1 MDNDR
6 RDLAFPLNWPTGWP
20 RSAHRRDNI
29 RIKVSFARARNDIVN
44 GLRVFGA
51 RDIVISSNVPL
62 RGDGLP
68 YADGEMQ
75 RGVRSDPGVAV
86 YWTRKGKPFSIACDQ
101 WRHVRHNLRSIGL
114 AVEGFRAIERSG
126 ASNLLDRAFSG
137 FAALPSAIVTAA
149 PRDWWAVLD
158 FDAPPSTLA
167 IAEAAFTRLAKRW
180 HPDVEG
186 GDHDR
191 MVELNLAWEQAQREL
206 GGGR

>member
-1 MDNDR
+1 MDNDC

-29 RIKVSFARARNDIVN
+29 RIKVSFSRARNDIVN

-51 RDIVISSNVPL
+51 RDVVISSNVPL
-62 RGDGLP
+62 RGDGQP
-68 YADGEMQ
+68 YADGVVSGAK
-75 RGVRSDPGVAV
+75 RDPGVAV

-101 WRHVRHNLRSIGL
+101 WRHVRHNLRSIGF

-158 FDAPPSTLA
+158 FDAPPSTYA
-167 IAEAAFTRLAKRW
+167 AAEAAFTRLAKRW